1 MPSEK
6 THFTLQELADAT
18 GLEARTV
25 RSYVEKGLLPGPD
38 TLGRSARYPKDALDR
53 LRVLLLVRDANRGL
67 SLDQIRVLLQSLTP
81 AQLRDVAEGRQRI
94 AAVIDTDAGSKPPGK
109 ADALSYLQSFKEGG
123 PFIFRAPGASWGV
136 REEGPSY
143 ASAGAPAA
151 GSPELRAAEV
161 QGAEQSTALA
171 RAARLL
177 GALVELNP
185 SVRSVRSETWHR
197 LAITKDIELAV
208 RGEFGP
214 EELAELHRIG
224 DALKILFTK
233 GAAR

>member
-1 MPSEK
+1 MPPET

-94 AAVIDTDAGSKPPGK
+94 AAVIDTEAGSKTPGK
-109 ADALSYLQSFKEGG
+109 ADALSYLQSFREGWPSIARKPSVG
-123 PFIFRAPGASWGV
+123 HVVRDQAS
-136 REEGPSY
+136 PY
-143 ASAGAPAA
+143 AGAPAA
-151 GSPELRAAEV
+151 GSNEVRAVDAEE
-161 QGAEQSTALA
+161 AEQSTALA

-185 SVRSVRSETWHR
+185 SMRSVRSETWHR

-233 GAAR
+233 GVAK